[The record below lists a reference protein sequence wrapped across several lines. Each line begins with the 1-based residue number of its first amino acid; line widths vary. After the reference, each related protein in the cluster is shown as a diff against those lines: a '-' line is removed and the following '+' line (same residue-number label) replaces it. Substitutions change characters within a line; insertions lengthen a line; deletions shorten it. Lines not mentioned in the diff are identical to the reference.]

1 MKINREFTSDNQSP
15 YQDIK
20 FKKVSTEIRNPDGSI
35 VFELKDF
42 EVPEQW
48 SQVASDILSQK
59 YFRKAGVP
67 NKLRRTEER
76 NVPSWLSPRIADE
89 ESGELNYSSEK
100 NSQQVFDRLAGAW
113 TYWGWKGG
121 YFSSEEDAKAF
132 FDEVRYMLANQ
143 MIAPNSPQWFN
154 TGLNWAYGIDGPSQG
169 HFYVDHENGKLT
181 RSSSSYERPQPHACF
196 IQSIDDDLV
205 NDGGIMDLWV
215 REARLFKYGSGTGT
229 NFSNLRGATE
239 SLAGGGNSSGLMSF
253 LRIGD
258 RAAGAIKSGGTT
270 RIAAKMVICDM
281 DHPDIEEFINWK
293 VVEEQKVA
301 SIVAGSKL
309 HEKQLNLIW
318 ETCEEPV
325 LFFDGD
331 KAGLKATE
339 RVVELALP
347 FLAHNRTL
355 RIARPLENFDPDDM
369 LRAEGRDSVIEL
381 VTNSISII
389 DFIFDREKAAKNI
402 DSPERIRKMELNLK
416 RKAISIKDVEVR
428 RLFLSKIG
436 EKLREFNTSYKFK
449 KTPQFKSDKHFYSG
463 LKAKKSNS
471 FRESERELEK
481 IEAEIIYCL
490 VNNPSL
496 LSENRVKLN
505 EIDFQDP
512 SLRKLF
518 WEITEKLEEN
528 IAPDIKEKLKKKTLQ
543 KDPSLKSHLIYNND
557 KEAEKSKKLLL
568 NAISLHNLAL
578 NRLERLKDLKIKLK
592 NDAGESKDESESLEK
607 AQIKYHLAISGE
619 KYIKESIAKE
629 KEAYKETLDQL
640 SNKVRRKTSEK

>member
-1 MKINREFTSDNQSP
+1 MAFSKSFLEQIKERVSLSSLVSKYVVWDNKKSNQAKRDFWAPCPFHSEKTASFHVDDNKAFYYCFGCHTKGNVFNFLVEKEGLSFQEAVKNLSVKAGLN
-15 YQDIK
+15 YQLESNSK
-20 FKKVSTEIRNPDGSI
+20 SK
-35 VFELKDF
+35 
-42 EVPEQW
+42 
-48 SQVASDILSQK
+48 DILSERKLNLQK
-59 YFRKAGVP
+59 ELITIHQIACEFFNENLFSPKGTKA
-67 NKLRRTEER
+67 
-76 NVPSWLSPRIADE
+76 
-89 ESGELNYSSEK
+89 LNYLMERGISKDTIKEFKIGYSPKEGHILTKVLLKKGFSRETIEKTGLCLTSEK
-100 NSQQVFDRLAGAW
+100 NTLFDRFRDRIMFPILNKYSKIVAFGGRAINEGFGAK
-113 TYWGWKGG
+113 Y
-121 YFSSEEDAKAF
+121 
-132 FDEVRYMLANQ
+132 L
-143 MIAPNSPQWFN
+143 NSPETDIFKKGSIIFN
-154 TGLNWAYGIDGPSQG
+154 LNNVRK
-169 HFYVDHENGKLT
+169 HLRK
-181 RSSSSYERPQPHACF
+181 
-196 IQSIDDDLV
+196 DDLIIV
-205 NDGGIMDLWV
+205 EGYMDV
-215 REARLFKYGSGTGT
+215 I
-229 NFSNLRGATE
+229 
-239 SLAGGGNSSGLMSF
+239 SLYNSS
-253 LRIGD
+253 
-258 RAAGAIKSGGTT
+258 IKTSVAPLGTALT
-270 RIAAKMVICDM
+270 
-281 DHPDIEEFINWK
+281 
-293 VVEEQKVA
+293 
-301 SIVAGSKL
+301 
-309 HEKQLNLIW
+309 EKQLHLIW

-339 RVVELALP
+339 RAVELALP
-347 FLAHNRTL
+347 FLTHNKTL

-369 LRAEGRDSVIEL
+369 LRSEGIDSVIEL
-381 VTNSISII
+381 VNNSISII

-428 RLFLSKIG
+428 KLFLSKIG
-436 EKLREFNTSYKFK
+436 EKLNKFNTSTKFK
-449 KTPQFKSDKHFYSG
+449 KNTQFKSEKHFYSG

-471 FRESERELEK
+471 FKESERELEK

-496 LSENRVKLN
+496 FIENRMNLN
-505 EIDFQDP
+505 ELEFQDP

-528 IAPDIKEKLKKKTLQ
+528 IAPDIKEKVKKRTLQ

-557 KEAEKSKKLLL
+557 KEAKKSKKLLL

-592 NDAGESKDESESLEK
+592 SDAGESKDESESLEK

>member
-1 MKINREFTSDNQSP
+1 MAFSKSFLEQIKERVSLSSLVSKYVVWDNKKSNQAKRDFWAPCPFHSEKTASFHVDDNKAFYYCFGCHTKGNVFNFLVEKEGLSFQEAVKNLSAKAGLN
-15 YQDIK
+15 YQLESNSK
-20 FKKVSTEIRNPDGSI
+20 SK
-35 VFELKDF
+35 
-42 EVPEQW
+42 
-48 SQVASDILSQK
+48 DILSERKLNLQK
-59 YFRKAGVP
+59 ELITIHQIACEFFNENLFSPKGTKA
-67 NKLRRTEER
+67 
-76 NVPSWLSPRIADE
+76 
-89 ESGELNYSSEK
+89 LNYLMERGISKDTIKEFKIGYSPKEGHMLKEVLLKKGFSRETIEKTGLCLTSEK
-100 NSQQVFDRLAGAW
+100 NTLFDRFRDRIMFPILNKYSKIVAFGGRAINEGFGAK
-113 TYWGWKGG
+113 Y
-121 YFSSEEDAKAF
+121 
-132 FDEVRYMLANQ
+132 L
-143 MIAPNSPQWFN
+143 NSPETDIFKKGSIIFN
-154 TGLNWAYGIDGPSQG
+154 LNNVRKHLS
-169 HFYVDHENGKLT
+169 K
-181 RSSSSYERPQPHACF
+181 
-196 IQSIDDDLV
+196 DDLIIV
-205 NDGGIMDLWV
+205 EGYMDV
-215 REARLFKYGSGTGT
+215 I
-229 NFSNLRGATE
+229 
-239 SLAGGGNSSGLMSF
+239 SLYNSS
-253 LRIGD
+253 
-258 RAAGAIKSGGTT
+258 IKTSVAPLGTALT
-270 RIAAKMVICDM
+270 
-281 DHPDIEEFINWK
+281 
-293 VVEEQKVA
+293 
-301 SIVAGSKL
+301 
-309 HEKQLNLIW
+309 EKQLHLIW

-339 RVVELALP
+339 RAVELALP
-347 FLAHNRTL
+347 FLTHNKTL

-381 VTNSISII
+381 VNNSISII

-428 RLFLSKIG
+428 KLFLSKIG
-436 EKLREFNTSYKFK
+436 EKLKKFNTSTKFK
-449 KTPQFKSDKHFYSG
+449 KNTQYKYEKHFYSG

-471 FRESERELEK
+471 FKESERELEK

-496 LSENRVKLN
+496 LIENRMKLN
-505 EIDFQDP
+505 ELEFQDP

-528 IAPDIKEKLKKKTLQ
+528 IAPDIKEKLKKRTLQ

-557 KEAEKSKKLLL
+557 KEAKKSKKLLL

>member
-1 MKINREFTSDNQSP
+1 MAFSKSFLEQIKERVSLSSLVSKYVVWDNKKSNQAKRDFWAPCPFHSEKTASFHVDDNKAFYYCFGCHTKGNVFNFLIEKEGLSFQEAVKNLSAKAGLN
-15 YQDIK
+15 YQLESNSK
-20 FKKVSTEIRNPDGSI
+20 SK
-35 VFELKDF
+35 
-42 EVPEQW
+42 
-48 SQVASDILSQK
+48 DILSE
-59 YFRKAGVP
+59 RKLNLQNELITIHQIACEFF
-67 NKLRRTEER
+67 NENLF
-76 NVPSWLSPRIADE
+76 SPKGTKA
-89 ESGELNYSSEK
+89 LNYLMERGISKDTIKEFKIGYSPKEGHILTKVLLKKGFSRETIEKTGLCLTSEK
-100 NSQQVFDRLAGAW
+100 NTLFDRFRDRIMFPILNKHSKIVAFGGRAINEGFGAK
-113 TYWGWKGG
+113 Y
-121 YFSSEEDAKAF
+121 
-132 FDEVRYMLANQ
+132 L
-143 MIAPNSPQWFN
+143 NSPETDIFKKGSIIFN
-154 TGLNWAYGIDGPSQG
+154 LNNVRK
-169 HFYVDHENGKLT
+169 HLRK
-181 RSSSSYERPQPHACF
+181 
-196 IQSIDDDLV
+196 DDLIIV
-205 NDGGIMDLWV
+205 EGYMDV
-215 REARLFKYGSGTGT
+215 I
-229 NFSNLRGATE
+229 
-239 SLAGGGNSSGLMSF
+239 SLYNSSIRTSVAPL
-253 LRIGD
+253 
-258 RAAGAIKSGGTT
+258 GTALT
-270 RIAAKMVICDM
+270 
-281 DHPDIEEFINWK
+281 
-293 VVEEQKVA
+293 
-301 SIVAGSKL
+301 
-309 HEKQLNLIW
+309 EKQLNLIW

-339 RVVELALP
+339 RAVELALP
-347 FLAHNRTL
+347 FLTHNKTL

-369 LRAEGRDSVIEL
+369 LRAEGRESVIEL
-381 VTNSISII
+381 VNNSISII

-428 RLFLSKIG
+428 KLFLSKIG
-436 EKLREFNTSYKFK
+436 EKLNKFNKSTKVMK
-449 KTPQFKSDKHFYSG
+449 NTQFKSEKHFYSG

-471 FRESERELEK
+471 FKESERELEK

-496 LSENRVKLN
+496 FVENRMNLN
-505 EIDFQDP
+505 ELEFQDP

-518 WEITEKLEEN
+518 WEITEKLEES
-528 IAPDIKEKLKKKTLQ
+528 IAPDIIETVKKRTLQ